1 MSVSPE
7 AVPRRVLITGATG
20 FMGGRLCEVM
30 ALTGVFEPRPFVH
43 STAAAWR
50 VTRFPLEF
58 AVGDL
63 CDKSSVMRA
72 MKGCDAVIHLARGE
86 RPVMR
91 VGLENVLRAAVDQG
105 VSRFV
110 HMSSVAVYGN
120 QPPAESAHEDAPARK
135 TDLAYGNEKLWQ
147 EHLVKRFA
155 MRHKLPAVILRPPNV
170 YGPFAPFTA
179 DLLSKLRN
187 GNMAIVDG
195 GRNPCNLV
203 YIDNLVEA
211 VLLSLWK
218 TEAVGQTF
226 FVTDAGGVS
235 WERCIHDHAALLRCN
250 VPEISARD
258 LLPSPRS
265 HLFRDSVRS
274 APRVVLSGE
283 FRSSL
288 RQIPLVER
296 AERFA
301 YDLFQKLP
309 EKTRSGIRLSVNGP
323 RRIARADNAARR
335 FSASNNLIA
344 AQARTVAHSSEKA
357 HRLLGYTAPVSYADG
372 MKLTEAW
379 LRFAGML

>member
-1 MSVSPE
+1 
-7 AVPRRVLITGATG
+7 
-20 FMGGRLCEVM
+20 MGGRLCEVM

-50 VTRFPLEF
+50 ITRFPLEF

-72 MKGCDAVIHLARGE
+72 MKGCDAVIHLARGD

-91 VGLENVLRAAVDQG
+91 DGLENVLRAATDLG

-120 QPPAESAHEDAPARK
+120 QPPPESAHEDAPARM

-147 EHLVKRFA
+147 ERLVTRFA
-155 MRHKLPAVILRPPNV
+155 RRHNLPIVILRPPNV
-170 YGPFAPFTA
+170 YGPFAPFTT
-179 DLLSKLRN
+179 DLVTKIRN

-195 GRNPCNLV
+195 GENPCNLV

-218 TEAVGQTF
+218 AEAVGQIF
-226 FVTDAGGVS
+226 FVTDTEIVS
-235 WERCIHDHAALLRCN
+235 WQRCISDHGALLGCAVPN
-250 VPEISARD
+250 VSVQE
-258 LLPSPRS
+258 LLSSPRVQ
-265 HLFRDSVRS
+265 LLRDSIRS
-274 APRVVLSGE
+274 TPRVLLSGE

-288 RQIPLVER
+288 RRIPLFEW
-296 AERFA
+296 AERIA

-309 EKTRSGIRLSVNGP
+309 GKTRSGIRLSVNGP
-323 RRIARADNAARR
+323 TRIVRGDNSARR

-344 AQARTVAHSSEKA
+344 AQARTVAHSNEKA
-357 HRLLGYTAPVSYADG
+357 RRMLGYTAPVSYVDG
-372 MKLTEAW
+372 MKLTEDW